1 MVTPNN
7 NSRNRKQRRA
17 AGTGKKK
24 RNNQARN
31 QSRGNPNPQHQP
43 QRQWEQEQ
51 PQPRFNPNPAPANYF
66 PGGYNDQ
73 QQPAQPNNGAY
84 GNQHGVPGVVNDFDF
99 GGNFPAE
106 AVTDPEPVIEEYYED
121 EDDEDSWGK
130 DAPQLKDFSNMLP
143 ASTLGIYAQA
153 LMLAEEL
160 GPISRGLDSKNLN
173 ARSMEAMHE
182 SVTKAQEMVL
192 ENAEDRAEM
201 QEFLESLSLN
211 DGITFILEKFTEILE
226 SLGN

>member
-1 MVTPNN
+1 MANPNN
-7 NSRNRKQRRA
+7 RQNRKQRRA
-17 AGTGKKK
+17 TGTGKKK
-24 RNNQARN
+24 RNNQPRN
-31 QSRGNPNPQHQP
+31 QNRSNSNSQHQP
-43 QRQWEQEQ
+43 QQQWEQEQ
-51 PQPRFNPNPAPANYF
+51 PQPRFNPNPAPTNYF
-66 PGGYNDQ
+66 PGGYGNQQ
-73 QQPAQPNNGAY
+73 QQPAQPNNGVY
-84 GNQHGVPGVVNDFDF
+84 GNQHGAPGGVNDFDF
-99 GGNFPAE
+99 TGNFPAE

-121 EDDEDSWGK
+121 DEDSWGE

-173 ARSMEAMHE
+173 AQSMEAMHE

-192 ENAEDRAEM
+192 ENAENRAEM

-211 DGITFILEKFTEILE
+211 DGIAFIMEKFAEILE

>member
-1 MVTPNN
+1 MATPSN
-7 NSRNRKQRRA
+7 RQNRKQRRA
-17 AGTGKKK
+17 TGTGKKK
-24 RNNQARN
+24 RNNQQRN
-31 QSRGNPNPQHQP
+31 QNRGNPNSQHQP
-43 QRQWEQEQ
+43 QQWEQEQ
-51 PQPRFNPNPAPANYF
+51 PQPRFNPNPAPTNYF

-84 GNQHGVPGVVNDFDF
+84 GNQHGAPGGVNDFDF

-121 EDDEDSWGK
+121 DEEDSWEE
-130 DAPQLKDFSNMLP
+130 DAPQLKDFSKMLP

-153 LMLAEEL
+153 LMLSEEL
-160 GPISRGLDSKNLN
+160 GPLARGLDSKNLN
-173 ARSMEAMHE
+173 AQSMEAMHK

-211 DGITFILEKFTEILE
+211 DGIAFIMEKFTEILE

>member
-1 MVTPNN
+1 MATPNN
-7 NSRNRKQRRA
+7 RQNRKHRRA
-17 AGTGKKK
+17 TGTGKKK
-24 RNNQARN
+24 RNNQPRN
-31 QSRGNPNPQHQP
+31 QNRSNSNPQHQP
-43 QRQWEQEQ
+43 QQQWEQE
-51 PQPRFNPNPAPANYF
+51 QPRFNPNPAPTNYF
-66 PGGYNDQ
+66 PSYGNQ

-84 GNQHGVPGVVNDFDF
+84 GNQQGAPGGVNDFNF

-121 EDDEDSWGK
+121 DEDPWEEN
-130 DAPQLKDFSNMLP
+130 APQLKDFSKMLP
-143 ASTLGIYAQA
+143 ASTLGIYTQA
-153 LMLAEEL
+153 LMLSEEL
-160 GPISRGLDSKNLN
+160 GPLARGLDSKNLN
-173 ARSMEAMHE
+173 AQSMEAMHK

-211 DGITFILEKFTEILE
+211 DGIAFIMEKFTEILE

>member
-1 MVTPNN
+1 MANPNN
-7 NSRNRKQRRA
+7 RQNRKQRRA
-17 AGTGKKK
+17 TGTGKKK
-24 RNNQARN
+24 RNNQPRN
-31 QSRGNPNPQHQP
+31 QNRSNPNPQHQP
-43 QRQWEQEQ
+43 QQQWEQGQ
-51 PQPRFNPNPAPANYF
+51 PQPRFNPNPAPTNYF
-66 PGGYNDQ
+66 PGGYGNQQ

-84 GNQHGVPGVVNDFDF
+84 GNQQGAPGGVNDFDF

-121 EDDEDSWGK
+121 DEDSWGE

-153 LMLAEEL
+153 LMLSEEL
-160 GPISRGLDSKNLN
+160 GPIARGLDSENMN
-173 ARSMEAMHE
+173 SQSMEAMHK
-182 SVTKAQEMVL
+182 SVEKAQEMVL

-211 DGITFILEKFTEILE
+211 DGIAFIMEKFAEILE

>member
-1 MVTPNN
+1 MVNPNTN

-24 RNNQARN
+24 RNNQALN
-31 QSRGNPNPQHQP
+31 QSRSNPNPQHQP

-66 PGGYNDQ
+66 SGGYKNQ

-84 GNQHGVPGVVNDFDF
+84 DNPHAANDSAANFDF
-99 GGNFPAE
+99 SGNFPPE

-121 EDDEDSWGK
+121 EEWEGDV
-130 DAPQLKDFSNMLP
+130 PQLKDFSKMLP
-143 ASTLGIYAQA
+143 ANTLGIYAQA
-153 LMLAEEL
+153 IMLSEEL
-160 GPISRGLDSKNLN
+160 GPIAQGFDSGNVN
-173 ARSMEAMHE
+173 SQSMEAMYK
-182 SVTKAQEMVL
+182 SVAKAQAMVL
-192 ENAEDRAEM
+192 ENAEDQAEM
-201 QEFLESLSLN
+201 REFLESLSLN
-211 DGITFILEKFTEILE
+211 DGIKFILEKFAEIME

>member
-1 MVTPNN
+1 MATPNN
-7 NSRNRKQRRA
+7 RQNRKQRRA
-17 AGTGKKK
+17 PAPAKKSATTSHGTKT
-24 RNNQARN
+24 AATLT
-31 QSRGNPNPQHQP
+31 PNTSHNTT
-43 QRQWEQEQ
+43 WEQEQ
-51 PQPRFNPNPAPANYF
+51 PQPRFNPNPAPTNYF

-84 GNQHGVPGVVNDFDF
+84 SNQHGAPGGVNNFDF

-121 EDDEDSWGK
+121 EDDEDSWGE

-182 SVTKAQEMVL
+182 SVTRAQEMVL

>member
-1 MVTPNN
+1 MSTPSN
-7 NSRNRKQRRA
+7 RQNRKQRRA
-17 AGTGKKK
+17 TGTGKKK
-24 RNNQARN
+24 RNSQVRN
-31 QSRGNPNPQHQP
+31 QSRGNSNPQHQP
-43 QRQWEQEQ
+43 QQQWEQEQ
-51 PQPRFNPNPAPANYF
+51 PQPRFNPNPAPTNYF
-66 PGGYNDQ
+66 PGGYGNQQ
-73 QQPAQPNNGAY
+73 QQPAQPNTY
-84 GNQHGVPGVVNDFDF
+84 GNQHGAPGGVNDFDF

-121 EDDEDSWGK
+121 DEDSWGE

-143 ASTLGIYAQA
+143 ASTLGIYSQA

-192 ENAEDRAEM
+192 ENAEDRAQM

>member
-1 MVTPNN
+1 MATPSN
-7 NSRNRKQRRA
+7 RQNRKQRRA
-17 AGTGKKK
+17 TGTGKKK
-24 RNNQARN
+24 RNNQQRN
-31 QSRGNPNPQHQP
+31 QNRGNPNSQHQP
-43 QRQWEQEQ
+43 QQWEQEQ
-51 PQPRFNPNPAPANYF
+51 PQPRFNPNPAPTNYF

-84 GNQHGVPGVVNDFDF
+84 GNQHGAPGGVNDFDF

-121 EDDEDSWGK
+121 DEEDSWEE
-130 DAPQLKDFSNMLP
+130 DAPQLKNFSKMLP

-153 LMLAEEL
+153 LMLSEEL
-160 GPISRGLDSKNLN
+160 GPLARGLDSKNLN
-173 ARSMEAMHE
+173 AQSMEAMHK

-211 DGITFILEKFTEILE
+211 DGIAFIMEKFTEILE

>member
-1 MVTPNN
+1 MVNPN

-24 RNNQARN
+24 RNNQPRN
-31 QSRGNPNPQHQP
+31 QNRSNPNPQHQP
-43 QRQWEQEQ
+43 QHQWEQE
-51 PQPRFNPNPAPANYF
+51 PPRFNPNPAPANYF
-66 PGGYNDQ
+66 PSGYNNQQ

-84 GNQHGVPGVVNDFDF
+84 SNQHGAPGGVNDFDF

-121 EDDEDSWGK
+121 EDDKDSWGE

>member
-1 MVTPNN
+1 MATPNN
-7 NSRNRKQRRA
+7 RQNRKQRRA
-17 AGTGKKK
+17 TGTGKKK
-24 RNNQARN
+24 RNNQPRSQN
-31 QSRGNPNPQHQP
+31 RSNSNSQHQP
-43 QRQWEQEQ
+43 QQQWEQEQ
-51 PQPRFNPNPAPANYF
+51 PQPRFNPNPAPTNYF
-66 PGGYNDQ
+66 PGGYGNQQ

-84 GNQHGVPGVVNDFDF
+84 GNQHGAPGGVNDFDF

-121 EDDEDSWGK
+121 DEDSWGE

-153 LMLAEEL
+153 LMLSEEL
-160 GPISRGLDSKNLN
+160 GPIARGFDSENMSSQ
-173 ARSMEAMHE
+173 SMEAMHK
-182 SVTKAQEMVL
+182 SVEKAQEMVL

-211 DGITFILEKFTEILE
+211 DGIAFIMEKFSEILE

>member
-1 MVTPNN
+1 MATPSN
-7 NSRNRKQRRA
+7 RQNRKQRRA
-17 AGTGKKK
+17 TGTGKKK
-24 RNNQARN
+24 RNNQQRN
-31 QSRGNPNPQHQP
+31 QNRSNPNPQHQP
-43 QRQWEQEQ
+43 QQQWEQE
-51 PQPRFNPNPAPANYF
+51 QPRFNPNPAPTNYF
-66 PGGYNDQ
+66 PGGYNAQ
-73 QQPAQPNNGAY
+73 QQPAQPNNEAY
-84 GNQHGVPGVVNDFDF
+84 GNQHRAPGGVNDFDF
-99 GGNFPAE
+99 SGNFPAE

-121 EDDEDSWGK
+121 DEDSWGE

>member
-1 MVTPNN
+1 M
-7 NSRNRKQRRA
+7 
-17 AGTGKKK
+17 
-24 RNNQARN
+24 
-31 QSRGNPNPQHQP
+31 
-43 QRQWEQEQ
+43 
-51 PQPRFNPNPAPANYF
+51 
-66 PGGYNDQ
+66 
-73 QQPAQPNNGAY
+73 
-84 GNQHGVPGVVNDFDF
+84 
-99 GGNFPAE
+99 
-106 AVTDPEPVIEEYYED
+106 TDPEPVIEEYYED

>member
-1 MVTPNN
+1 M
-7 NSRNRKQRRA
+7 
-17 AGTGKKK
+17 GTG
-24 RNNQARN
+24 ATAAAVY
-31 QSRGNPNPQHQP
+31 
-43 QRQWEQEQ
+43 
-51 PQPRFNPNPAPANYF
+51 PNPAPTNYF

-84 GNQHGVPGVVNDFDF
+84 GNQHGAPGGVNDFDF

-121 EDDEDSWGK
+121 DEEDSWEE
-130 DAPQLKDFSNMLP
+130 DAPQLKDFSKMLP

-153 LMLAEEL
+153 LMLSEEL
-160 GPISRGLDSKNLN
+160 GPLARGLDSKNLN
-173 ARSMEAMHE
+173 AQSMEAMHK

-192 ENAEDRAEM
+192 DNAEYRAEM

-211 DGITFILEKFTEILE
+211 DGIAFIMEKFTEILE